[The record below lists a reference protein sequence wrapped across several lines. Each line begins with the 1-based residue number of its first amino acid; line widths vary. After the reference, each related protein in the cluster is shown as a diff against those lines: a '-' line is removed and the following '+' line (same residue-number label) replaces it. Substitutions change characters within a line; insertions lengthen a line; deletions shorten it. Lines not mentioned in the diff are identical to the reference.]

1 MLKLTVYI
9 PDEALASVKQAMFDA
24 GGGRLGLYSDCSWQ
38 VLGTGQF
45 RPLPGSQPYL
55 GSQGQVEV
63 VPEWRVEILVQEERL
78 TQVLEA
84 LLAHHPYEEPAYD
97 VVELRP
103 VTVPGREIE

>member
-9 PDEALASVKQAMFDA
+9 PDIALEPVKQALFDA
-24 GGGRLGLYSDCSWQ
+24 GAGRLGWYSDCSWQ

-45 RPLPGSQPYL
+45 RPLPGSQPFL
-55 GSQGQVEV
+55 GNQGQVEI

-78 TQVLEA
+78 AQVLEA
-84 LLAHHPYEEPAYD
+84 LHAHHPYEEPAYD

-103 VTVPGREIE
+103 VTVPGRER